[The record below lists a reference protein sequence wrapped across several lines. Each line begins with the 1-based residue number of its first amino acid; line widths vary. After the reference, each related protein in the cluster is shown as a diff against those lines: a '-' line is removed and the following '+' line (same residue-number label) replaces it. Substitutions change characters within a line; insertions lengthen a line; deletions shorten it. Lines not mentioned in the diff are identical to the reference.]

1 MQRAR
6 ALAGHVG
13 AGTKDLMGDRRLD
26 ILKALTE
33 RVASRR
39 LIAHGLFATADIP
52 VLGRLDVEAGRGRK
66 RRKRKKQQPLSC
78 SGDSCDG
85 TGGKRC
91 GGRDDC
97 QCYLAATGGNV
108 CASSLRSSLEETCN
122 TNKDCPRGHVC
133 DEGGPACGGRDLRFC
148 KPACYR

>member
-1 MQRAR
+1 
-6 ALAGHVG
+6 
-13 AGTKDLMGDRRLD
+13 MGDRRLAK
-26 ILKALTE
+26 LKALTE

-39 LIAHGLFATADIP
+39 LVATGLFAAVAGIP
-52 VLGRLDVEAGRGRK
+52 ALNGLDVEAGRRRK
-66 RRKRKKQQPLSC
+66 RRKHKKRKPLTC

-97 QCYLAATGGNV
+97 QCYVAATGGNV
-108 CASSLRSSLEETCN
+108 CASSLQSSLEDTCD

-133 DEGGPACGGRDLRFC
+133 VEGGPACGGRGLRFC
-148 KPACYR
+148 KAACYA